1 MRRSILDL
9 GETIMKKVKVV
20 SVIVLSILLI
30 VGFLDVSGHAA
41 KPPSPPGQSKL
52 VQISVSG
59 AIEGTGDP
67 AHMGIEFIDTF
78 GGDVGTQV
86 SNPDGPLA
94 VFGTRKG
101 PRTLRYYYCDAVY
114 HDDPDQCDNPREHDP
129 SNYKALMIYGGALE
143 GKKETERIVF
153 PAGSEWEVRSKVFMG
168 VESYGTLENEV
179 IYRELN

>member
-1 MRRSILDL
+1 
-9 GETIMKKVKVV
+9 MKKVKVV
-20 SVIVLSILLI
+20 LSVVLPVLLI
-30 VGFLDVSGHAA
+30 IGTFAVSGHAD
-41 KPPSPPGQSKL
+41 KPPSPPGQSEP

-59 AIEGTGDP
+59 AIEGIGDP

-78 GGDVGTQV
+78 GDDVGPQV

-114 HDDPDQCDNPREHDP
+114 HDDPDQCDNPGEHDP
-129 SNYKALMIYGGALE
+129 SSYKALMIYGGALE
-143 GKKETERIVF
+143 GKRETERIVF
-153 PAGSEWEVRSKVFMG
+153 PVGSEWEVRSKVLMG
-168 VESYGTLENEV
+168 VEFSGTLENEI